1 MSLASQSG
9 AIFRPTKGGPM
20 VRLARVLASS
30 IVAGLVFGC
39 GHGQGAA
46 PRRPSPTTVR
56 SDDRQSATSLEQLLA
71 GKISGVLVSAA
82 PGGGITVR
90 IGGPTSF
97 YSKQDPLFA
106 LDGVPLE
113 AGANGTLSWAAPHR
127 VEAVTAL
134 QDPSTT
140 AVYGGRGGQGR
151 NGPTTEGSP

>member
-1 MSLASQSG
+1 MRANRRGERIMGRMSLASQSG
-9 AIFRPTKGGPM
+9 AILRSAKGGFM

-71 GKISGVLVSAA
+71 GKISGVVVSAA

-97 YSKQDPLFA
+97 YSKQDPLFVV
-106 LDGVPLE
+106 DGVPVE
-113 AGANGTLSWAAPHR
+113 AGANGTLSRLEPHD
-127 VEAVTAL
+127 VEAI
-134 QDPSTT
+134 T
-140 AVYGGRGGQGR
+140 AVKEPR
-151 NGPTTEGSP
+151 PTAIF

>member
-1 MSLASQSG
+1 MRANRRGERIMGRMSLASQSG
-9 AIFRPTKGGPM
+9 AIFRPTQGGPM
-20 VRLARVLASS
+20 MRLARVLASS

-71 GKISGVLVSAA
+71 GKISGVVVSAD

-97 YSKQDPLFA
+97 YLKLVQLIVDCDIP
-106 LDGVPLE
+106 
-113 AGANGTLSWAAPHR
+113 
-127 VEAVTAL
+127 
-134 QDPSTT
+134 
-140 AVYGGRGGQGR
+140 
-151 NGPTTEGSP
+151 